1 MLVMDKNRQ
10 KRNRT
15 SYGQDE
21 YRNQDR
27 DRRYDFDNDFQRT
40 NYGNENTQRNYGQRN
55 SDYYGPDYG
64 NDYGQDLNRGQQN
77 RGAYDQSRWPN
88 DNNYSNNRQS
98 DQFNRYQDYDRGF
111 NNLGGHGGNSYN
123 YPSGRQH
130 DRGQGLT
137 RNNNFNS
144 QRNWN
149 YGTDYRDS
157 SAGLGYGGTNYS
169 GNYGNESQQRNTYG
183 NSNRGYNDYNQRNQQ
198 DRSWWDRSRDE
209 VSSWFGDDEAEH
221 RRRMDEM
228 QRRSHKGKGPKDYQ
242 RSESR
247 IREDVSDR
255 LSDDHDLDA
264 SDIDVKVSGNEVI
277 LSGTVEDRD
286 AKRRAEDI
294 AESVSGVSNVQN
306 QLKIAQ
312 SSIGSSSSFSSS
324 GKEKQG
330 NSLKTE
336 KMHHN

>member
-1 MLVMDKNRQ
+1 MEKNRQ
-10 KRNRT
+10 NRNRS
-15 SYGQDE
+15 SYRQDE

-27 DRRYDFDNDFQRT
+27 DRRYDFDNDSQRT
-40 NYGNENTQRNYGQRN
+40 NYGNDNTQRNYGRRS

-64 NDYGQDLNRGQQN
+64 NDYGQEQNRGQQN
-77 RGAYDQSRWPN
+77 RGAYDQTRWPN

-98 DQFNRYQDYDRGF
+98 DQFDRYQDYDRGF
-111 NNLGGHGGNSYN
+111 NNVGGYGGSSEND
-123 YPSGRQH
+123 PSWRQN
-130 DRGQGLT
+130 DRNQGLT

-144 QRNWN
+144 QRSGSFGSGG
-149 YGTDYRDS
+149 YGEG
-157 SAGLGYGGTNYS
+157 SAGLGYGGSYS
-169 GNYGNESQQRNTYG
+169 GSNYGNDYQQRNRYE
-183 NSNRGYNDYNQRNQQ
+183 NMNRGYNDYDQRGQ
-198 DRSWWDRSRDE
+198 DRNWWDRSRDE
-209 VSSWFGDDEAEH
+209 VSSWFGDDQAEQ
-221 RRRMDEM
+221 RRRMDEV

-277 LSGTVEDRD
+277 LTGTVEDRE

-306 QLKIAQ
+306 QLRVGQ
-312 SSIGSSSSFSSS
+312 SSTGSSLSSS
-324 GKEKQG
+324 TKEKPADRK
-330 NSLKTE
+330 SVV
-336 KMHHN
+336 

>member
-1 MLVMDKNRQ
+1 MEKNRQ
-10 KRNRT
+10 NRNRS
-15 SYGQDE
+15 SYRQDE

-27 DRRYDFDNDFQRT
+27 DRRYDFDNDSQRT
-40 NYGNENTQRNYGQRN
+40 NYGNDNTQRNYGRRS

-64 NDYGQDLNRGQQN
+64 NDYGQEQNRGQQN
-77 RGAYDQSRWPN
+77 RGAYDQTRWPN

-98 DQFNRYQDYDRGF
+98 DQFDRYQDYDRGF
-111 NNLGGHGGNSYN
+111 NNVGGYGGSSEND
-123 YPSGRQH
+123 PSWRQN
-130 DRGQGLT
+130 DRNQGLT

-144 QRNWN
+144 QRSGSFGSGG
-149 YGTDYRDS
+149 YGEG
-157 SAGLGYGGTNYS
+157 SAGLGYGGSYS
-169 GNYGNESQQRNTYG
+169 GSNYGNDYQQRNRYE
-183 NSNRGYNDYNQRNQQ
+183 NMNRGYNDYDQRGQ
-198 DRSWWDRSRDE
+198 DRNWWDRSRDE
-209 VSSWFGDDEAEH
+209 VSSWFGDDQAEQ
-221 RRRMDEM
+221 RRRMDEV

-277 LSGTVEDRD
+277 LTGTVEDRE

-306 QLKIAQ
+306 QLRVGQ
-312 SSIGSSSSFSSS
+312 SSTGSSLSSS
-324 GKEKQG
+324 TKEKPAG
-330 NSLKTE
+330 NSLKNE